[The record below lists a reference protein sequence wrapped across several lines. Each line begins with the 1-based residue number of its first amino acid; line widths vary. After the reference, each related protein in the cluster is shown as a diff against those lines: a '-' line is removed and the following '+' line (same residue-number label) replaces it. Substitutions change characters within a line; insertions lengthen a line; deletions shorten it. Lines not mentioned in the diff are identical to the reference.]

1 MALLATIPYH
11 TFPEIGPLKTF
22 GLMVGLGVLV
32 GAIVAAKYGER
43 YGIERDQTYS
53 MALRLVVAGVI
64 GARLTWDVSHWN
76 DIKSPLDLIAVWK
89 GGLQFSGGFILAVIV
104 GFPTFRKWH
113 RLLRWRMLDGYAM
126 GLTIGLAFGRI
137 GCTSVGEHFGN
148 PSKFLLAVRY
158 DGGTTREPTLYQ
170 HATASNSVH
179 GHRLPITLVKGMTF
193 HNTSIYEL
201 IFLLV
206 LFAGLWLILHR
217 KPAVAAGT
225 GVGIFCLYYG
235 LARGASDFLRVN
247 DKIKF
252 GLTGAQWMCVVLI
265 PVSIWILFWV
275 RRATAALAVKAE
287 AEEAPI
293 PSPDEDDRSSRAS
306 ETGPAEVADV
316 ANPSR
321 QPVSAETADARR
333 SGDLRAEPR
342 PESPAA
348 ADVAQEPD
356 PSP

>member
-1 MALLATIPYH
+1 MIPYH

-22 GLMVGLGVLV
+22 GLMVGLGVLI

-43 YGIERDQTYS
+43 YGIHRDQTYN
-53 MALRLVVAGVI
+53 MAIRLVVAGVI
-64 GARLTWDVSHWN
+64 GARLTWDVSHWS

-113 RLLRWRMLDGYAM
+113 RLLRWRMLDGYAL

-158 DGGTTREPTLYQ
+158 DGGSTREPLYQ
-170 HATASNSVH
+170 HATASNPVH
-179 GHRLPITLVKGMTF
+179 GHHLPIALVKGMTF

-206 LFAGLWLILHR
+206 LFAGLWWLLHR

-225 GVGIFCLYYG
+225 GVGVFCLYYG
-235 LARGASDFLRVN
+235 LARGSSDFLRVN

-275 RRATAALAVKAE
+275 RRSTAQLALHEADSADEETTAEKNAEAGSDPKQGALAGDKV
-287 AEEAPI
+287 PI
-293 PSPDEDDRSSRAS
+293 DHPEPVPKDETYRG
-306 ETGPAEVADV
+306 T
-316 ANPSR
+316 
-321 QPVSAETADARR
+321 
-333 SGDLRAEPR
+333 
-342 PESPAA
+342 
-348 ADVAQEPD
+348 
-356 PSP
+356 